1 MQRPEVSL
9 ENMVHGKKYLIEMR
23 ELFREIVRN
32 RGDDHPVREK
42 AIFDK
47 KLNSTAITMNPF
59 GMYSSGQYAFYESLS
74 DDIIKNNQTN
84 AMTKLVDKRS
94 DGNIGK
100 DVSSGWFGGKKT
112 KNRNKR
118 YKKRK
123 TGTKKNKKN
132 KSRSKKR

>member
-1 MQRPEVSL
+1 MQRLEVSL
-9 ENMVHGKKYLIEMR
+9 GNMVHGKKYLIEMR
-23 ELFREIVRN
+23 EFFREIDRN
-32 RGDDHPVREK
+32 RGDNNPVREI

-47 KLNSTAITMNPF
+47 KLNNIALTKNPF
-59 GMYSSGQYAFYESLS
+59 GMYDSGQYAFYESLS
-74 DDIIKNNQTN
+74 DDVIKKNQTS

-94 DGNIGK
+94 DANIGK

-118 YKKRK
+118 YKRRK